1 MATVYKNTLVDAKV
15 PTSDSRSYGT
25 TIITSP
31 NPKEIEHDN
40 IPLEQGPYYWPETA
54 SSDLSYLGNPYQT

>member
-1 MATVYKNTLVDAKV
+1 MAAL
-15 PTSDSRSYGT
+15 RSYGT